1 MQPSSVGRF
10 GRCFPTSRPR
20 STLFLQVFA
29 RPSRRPARA
38 RYSCASVHAGC
49 RKLTDNARHLC
60 PFPSASLIPRAGGC
74 ACSRCACE
82 GVISRHVSCSVDR
95 SSSSWYLHGSS
106 IDSCVRPNTAEPEPK
121 AHTTPPRTRA
131 CTREGVLSGLATH
144 EPLLTSHLRRCMQRS
159 PSRTHMT
166 AVRLVS
172 PPLCRR
178 NVSTE
183 HPSS

>member
-1 MQPSSVGRF
+1 MPYWSERKAESRTRGTDTARRTRRNANGYNRSHTCVCVF
-10 GRCFPTSRPR
+10 CLLTPLSFP
-20 STLFLQVFA
+20 LGLA
-29 RPSRRPARA
+29 DPARGGGVRALDVRA
-38 RYSCASVHAGC
+38 RGLFRVMF
-49 RKLTDNARHLC
+49 RVR
-60 PFPSASLIPRAGGC
+60 LIGAL
-74 ACSRCACE
+74 
-82 GVISRHVSCSVDR
+82 
-95 SSSSWYLHGSS
+95 LHG
-106 IDSCVRPNTAEPEPK
+106 IFMVHLDSCVRPNTAEPEPK